1 MKCVIKPPTWNPN
14 DQGGS
19 WSYHFSGLPS
29 CTLLGVKDINILAI
43 DTNTGLLPASP
54 YLPDTDSVDHRYNFI
69 EGNFSGTPPQIVPS
83 PLYEGMDVI
92 KPLCGNI
99 LYKKQNLSL

>member
-1 MKCVIKPPTWNPN
+1 MPTACSGYDPLIDTQMQCVIQQPTWNPN
-14 DQGGS
+14 DRGGS

-29 CTLLGVKDINILAI
+29 CTLLGTFINILAI

-69 EGNFSGTPPQIVPS
+69 EQDNLVV
-83 PLYEGMDVI
+83 LHH
-92 KPLCGNI
+92 KLC
-99 LYKKQNLSL
+99 LVHYMKAWM